1 MLLLVSSAAAAE
13 AVRQGLALCVRS
25 VIPALFPYF
34 VVSGLFTSLG
44 FAGGIGRRLAPVTER
59 LFGVGGAG
67 ASALFLGFLGGY
79 PVGGR
84 TVGQLFR
91 SGALS
96 QPEAERL
103 LAFCNNAGPSFIL
116 GVVGLGCFGSLRAG
130 VILYLLHILSAL
142 LVGVLLKK
150 RDRPRVNFRLP
161 LSPPEKFLPAFLR
174 SVQESADAMLHLCAF
189 VVFALVVQTL
199 LAGLTACKGR
209 ETIAEAQAVH
219 VVTAPTDDATFVYE
233 PEDPTQV
240 LPGGQTIALVTGP
253 GGTDSGED
261 AMLWQGVQT
270 FANTYHYTAVSQTA
284 AGSTAD
290 DAEAALRAAAES
302 GAKLVV
308 CRGEVMG
315 QALYRIQE
323 NYPDVHYLLFDDEPH
338 NDDYSAYKTA
348 NLVHCV
354 LFQEEQA
361 GYLAGYAAVTEGYTA
376 LGFVG
381 TREVPGI
388 VRYATGFLQ
397 GAEAAAEQQGERVSL
412 QTWFADTDTVNDAIT
427 QRMIDWYNNGTT
439 LIMVSGGDLYT
450 GVANAVNQTGAKA
463 ITTDCD
469 RTDQGDRIL
478 ASAVKCYNA
487 AVQRELYTFFVQ
499 GTWDAQSAGQT
510 EKTGFTNGEVA
521 LQAGSQWRLDNFSQ
535 ESYRK
540 LYEKLRTSAL
550 RVDTYSDLDTLPDTP
565 NVTLT
570 RLR

>member
-1 MLLLVSSAAAAE
+1 MPLQRNE
-13 AVRQGLALCVRS
+13 YQGD
-25 VIPALFPYF
+25 FPVPMKKF
-34 VVSGLFTSLG
+34 L
-44 FAGGIGRRLAPVTER
+44 
-59 LFGVGGAG
+59 
-67 ASALFLGFLGGY
+67 ALFLTL
-79 PVGGR
+79 
-84 TVGQLFR
+84 
-91 SGALS
+91 
-96 QPEAERL
+96 
-103 LAFCNNAGPSFIL
+103 
-116 GVVGLGCFGSLRAG
+116 
-130 VILYLLHILSAL
+130 
-142 LVGVLLKK
+142 
-150 RDRPRVNFRLP
+150 
-161 LSPPEKFLPAFLR
+161 
-174 SVQESADAMLHLCAF
+174 
-189 VVFALVVQTL
+189 TL

-209 ETIAEAQAVH
+209 EAIAEAQVVH

-290 DAEAALRAAAES
+290 DAEAALRTAAES

-381 TREVPGI
+381 TREIPGI

-412 QTWFADTDTVNDAIT
+412 QTWFTDTDTVNDAIT

-439 LIMVSGGDLYT
+439 LIMVSGCLLYT
-450 GVANAVNQTGAKA
+450 SPSPR
-463 ITTDCD
+463 DC
-469 RTDQGDRIL
+469 
-478 ASAVKCYNA
+478 S
-487 AVQRELYTFFVQ
+487 
-499 GTWDAQSAGQT
+499 
-510 EKTGFTNGEVA
+510 
-521 LQAGSQWRLDNFSQ
+521 
-535 ESYRK
+535 
-540 LYEKLRTSAL
+540 
-550 RVDTYSDLDTLPDTP
+550 
-565 NVTLT
+565 
-570 RLR
+570 